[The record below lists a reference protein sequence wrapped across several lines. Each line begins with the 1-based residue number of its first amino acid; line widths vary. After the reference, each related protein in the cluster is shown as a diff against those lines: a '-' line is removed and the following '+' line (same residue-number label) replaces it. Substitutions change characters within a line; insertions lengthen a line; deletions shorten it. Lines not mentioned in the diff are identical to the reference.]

1 MTSTDAT
8 PAGMPQAA
16 IHQAGMHQ
24 AGVHRAPVG
33 QSGVAPR
40 ATSSAVRT
48 QVTVGRPR
56 THAFAQWWALTA
68 RGLRAMIRNGEIIFA
83 FVAPVLL
90 AICFYLPLRSIMD
103 ADPTM
108 DYAAFLM
115 PIISLQSVSFVAS
128 SAAMRASVD
137 TTKGINTRFRTMPM
151 PVAIP
156 TLARFGT
163 NGVLLVISVICAA
176 VTSLV
181 MGWRAAGSVVDTVG
195 LFAVVLT
202 VGLLI
207 AVLADALGLLSNSPE
222 ATSQALSLPILVL
235 GLLSTGFVPEDQF
248 PEWIQPFVRNQP
260 ISQFATSMRALSD
273 GTATLEILTPTIWWC
288 VGLAIAG
295 VILTGLGI
303 RKAVR

>member
-1 MTSTDAT
+1 MTS
-8 PAGMPQAA
+8 
-16 IHQAGMHQ
+16 
-24 AGVHRAPVG
+24 
-33 QSGVAPR
+33 SGVA
-40 ATSSAVRT
+40 AGGLA
-48 QVTVGRPR
+48 VGRPA
-56 THAFAQWWALTA
+56 TSGVIQWWTLTA
-68 RGLRAMIRNGEIIFA
+68 RGLRAMVRNGEIVFA

-90 AICFYLPLRSIMD
+90 AICFYLPLRTIMD
-103 ADPTM
+103 ADPSM

-151 PVAIP
+151 PIAIP
-156 TLARFGT
+156 TLARLGT
-163 NGVLLVISVICAA
+163 NAVLLIISVACAA
-176 VTSLV
+176 ATSLV
-181 MGWRAAGSVVDTVG
+181 MGWRPLGSALETIG
-195 LFAVVLT
+195 LFAVVLA
-202 VGLLI
+202 VGVLI

-273 GTATLEILTPTIWWC
+273 GTVTLEILTPTIWWC
-288 VGLAIAG
+288 IGLAIVG
-295 VILTGLGI
+295 VVLTAIGI
-303 RKAVR
+303 RRAVR

>member
-1 MTSTDAT
+1 MTSTPAARTAVHTARANTARVDPAGVGRAGATDTVAT
-8 PAGMPQAA
+8 P
-16 IHQAGMHQ
+16 
-24 AGVHRAPVG
+24 
-33 QSGVAPR
+33 
-40 ATSSAVRT
+40 
-48 QVTVGRPR
+48 TVITRPR
-56 THAFAQWWALTA
+56 THATAQWWALTI
-68 RGLRAMIRNGEIIFA
+68 RGLRAIFRNGEIIFA
-83 FVAPVLL
+83 FAAPVLL

-103 ADPTM
+103 ADPDM

-163 NGVLLVISVICAA
+163 NGALLVISVICAA

-181 MGWRAAGSVVDTVG
+181 MGWRPAGSVLETVG
-195 LFAVVLT
+195 LFAVVLA

-207 AVLADALGLLSNSPE
+207 AILADALGLLSNSPE

-273 GTATLEILTPTIWWC
+273 GTVTLEILTPTIWWC
-288 VGLAIAG
+288 VGLGIAG
-295 VILTGLGI
+295 VFLTGLGI